1 MRHFLGLDE
10 LVLRTQRRDQVV
22 IYDPTQLLNAHVL
35 LCGMSGTGK
44 SFQTKRLLE
53 SAAASGVGIDIFDVH
68 EELDDITGA
77 QAVKYSQATGYGYNP
92 LTLDTDPHV
101 GGVNR
106 QIEFLVSLIKE
117 VSPQLGVKQ
126 EGVLRHLIRDTYAV
140 VGITPNHH
148 ASWRRQQITE
158 RQRTAIHQTENWHA
172 LRNYYPTLDDMR
184 TFAMRKITALTLG
197 GDNAAVTAYE
207 QLRKLNKQLTKLKER
222 NSKAVDDPEIEK
234 ISLQIKT
241 AQDKAIE
248 TYTTFARMM
257 TTGREPDDVIKY
269 DSVEVLSAVVNRL
282 DLLGAAGTFRANPP
296 PFGNAQ
302 IRVHQ
307 IKALTTE
314 QQILFT
320 KLRLRSIFEELKKLG
335 PTRSGT
341 ELRHVVFLDEAHKY
355 FSPGKSD
362 DIIAVIAKE
371 ARKFGLGLWCASQQ
385 PTEFPE
391 SFLTNV
397 GATFL
402 LGVHSS
408 FWKRTTTML
417 RITEEE
423 LRAIRPKEVM
433 AVKLMRDGESDPAFS
448 IIAVPNPKTEAGRRA
463 AARLTA
469 QRAA

>member
-1 MRHFLGLDE
+1 MRHYLGLDE
-10 LVLRTQRRDQVV
+10 YVLRNQRRDQ
-22 IYDPTQLLNAHVL
+22 IALYEPAKLLNSHIL

-44 SFQTKRLLE
+44 SLQSKRLLDT
-53 SAAASGVGIDIFDVH
+53 AARAGLSVDVFDVH
-68 EELDDITGA
+68 EELDSIHGA
-77 QAVKYSQATGYGYNP
+77 KAVKYSQATGYGYNP

-106 QIEFLVSLIKE
+106 QIDFLVGLIKD

-126 EGVLRHLIRDTYAV
+126 EGVLRNLIRDTYAA
-140 VGITPNHH
+140 VGIFANSATT
-148 ASWRRQQITE
+148 WRRMEITE
-158 RQRTAIHQTENWHA
+158 RQRTAIHDNRAWKE
-172 LRNYYPTLDDMR
+172 LRNFYPTLEDMR
-184 TFAMRKITALTLG
+184 SYAMRKITALTIG
-197 GDNAAVTAYE
+197 GDNPTVTAYDHLTRLAR
-207 QLRKLNKQLTKLKER
+207 QRTNLTNRYNKAHDDKE
-222 NSKAVDDPEIEK
+222 VEK
-234 ISLQIKT
+234 INVLMEAARTKSIEAFT
-241 AQDKAIE
+241 AFVTGIE
-248 TYTTFARMM
+248 
-257 TTGREPDDVIKY
+257 TGREPEDVLKY
-269 DSVEVLSAVVNRL
+269 DSVDVLTAVVNRL

-296 PFGNAQ
+296 PFGNAKV
-302 IRVHQ
+302 RVHQ
-307 IKALTTE
+307 IKALSTE

-320 KLRLRSIFEELKKLG
+320 KLRLRAIFEDLKKLG
-335 PTRSGT
+335 PTPTGS

-355 FSPGKSD
+355 FNPAKSD

-417 RITEEE
+417 RISEDE
-423 LRAIRPKEVM
+423 LRSIRPKEVM
-433 AVKLMRDGESDPAFS
+433 AVKLMRDGQSDPSFA
-448 IIAVPNPKTEAGRRA
+448 IIAVPNPNTVSGRRA
-463 AARLTA
+463 AALNSK